1 MAINFPK
8 LSDALRLERLTLLE
22 GQLRVVIDTDT
33 FNEVDDQFA
42 VAHALLSPE
51 RLNVEALYAAPY
63 FNQRSS
69 SPRDGME
76 KSYQELHTL
85 SSRLGKSS
93 DGLVY
98 AGSTDYLKDA
108 ITPQE
113 SDVAK
118 DLVERAMSSKE
129 PLYVMA
135 IGAITNVASAILLE
149 PQIIERIVIVWL
161 GGHALHWS
169 HTKEFN
175 MMQDLHAS
183 QLILNCG
190 VPLVLIPCWG
200 VASHLILSVS
210 ELEAFAK
217 NSGEMGDYLVK
228 TIASARHEHA
238 KHRAWSRIIW
248 DISASAYLVNTDWVP
263 TELRPSPIL
272 TKDLTWSFDNTR
284 HFIRYA
290 TMAWRDA
297 TFSDLFGKLAA
308 YAETEAITRE
318 TK

>member
-8 LSDALRLERLTLLE
+8 LSDTFRLERLTLPE

-51 RLNVEALYAAPY
+51 RLSIEALYAAPY

-69 SPRDGME
+69 SPKDGME
-76 KSYQELHTL
+76 KSYQELYTL
-85 SSRLGKSS
+85 LGRLGKSS
-93 DGLVY
+93 EGLVY
-98 AGSTDYLKDA
+98 AGSTDYLQDA
-108 ITPQE
+108 VTPQE

-118 DLVERAMSSKE
+118 DLVNRAMSSQE

-135 IGAITNVASAILLE
+135 IGAITNIASAILLE
-149 PQIIERIVIVWL
+149 PQIIERIVVVWL
-161 GGHALHWS
+161 GGHALHWP

-175 MMQDLHAS
+175 IMQDIYAS

-200 VASHLILSVS
+200 VASHLILSIS
-210 ELEAFAK
+210 ELETFAK
-217 NSGEMGDYLVK
+217 NSGAMGDYLVK

-238 KHRAWSRIIW
+238 KHTAWSRIIW
-248 DISASAYLVNTDWVP
+248 DISASAYLINAEWVP
-263 TELRPSPIL
+263 TDLRHSPVL
-272 TKDLTWSFDNTR
+272 TKDSTWSFDNAR
-284 HFIRYA
+284 HLIRYA
-290 TMAWRDA
+290 TMTWRDVI
-297 TFSDLFGKLAA
+297 FSDLFAKLEAHVKLSGKV
-308 YAETEAITRE
+308 
-318 TK
+318 